1 MCRQEPFVDLDYVR
15 LPLLAETNLEHH
27 KVVEVVCSSLKD
39 IHETIDAALL
49 TSRPSGILQADH
61 VTQMVL
67 IIEVQIIIQVILE
80 AANIYIHSIA
90 RLHQCDLLIS
100 QDFGFGRC
108 ASYRK

>member
-1 MCRQEPFVDLDYVR
+1 MCRQEPLGDLDHVR

-27 KVVEVVCSSLKD
+27 EVVEVVCSLKD

-49 TSRPSGILQADH
+49 TSRPSGILQADNIS
-61 VTQMVL
+61 QMVL

-80 AANIYIHSIA
+80 TADIYIHYIA
-90 RLHQCDLLIS
+90 RLDQCDLLIS
-100 QDFGFGRC
+100 QEFGFGSC